1 MTNTTVVVG
10 AGPYGLGVAAHLR
23 AQDIPTRVFG
33 RPMEF
38 WEEMPAALHLKS
50 SWTAS
55 SLSDPSSRHSLDR
68 YVAGIEAH
76 PGEPIP
82 LPFFLRYAGWFQRQH
97 APDVDPTCVRSLR
110 WSGDQFQLTL
120 ADGRTVTAQRVV
132 VAVGIHSFAHIPD
145 FAVELPRSVCS
156 HTQMHHD
163 FAAFH
168 DRRVAVVGSGQSA
181 LECAA
186 LLHEAGAD
194 VEVIARGRVIWINR
208 KLYDSSGPAKR
219 IFYPP
224 TDVGPPGINWL
235 VAFPLL
241 MWHVPVGPRL
251 AMHRRATRPA
261 GAKWLRPRV
270 EGRVRITPYAEIAR
284 VTCRGDGVRIQLG
297 DGSVRDVDHLLLGTG
312 YRPDLKKIDFLDP
325 SLLPRIDQRNGFPIL
340 NRWFESSVPNLHFAG
355 GVAGYSFGPLCNF
368 IAGAK
373 TAARQVARRAA
384 QPAGAVTPG

>member
-23 AQDIPTRVFG
+23 ALDIPTRVFG

-38 WEEMPAALHLKS
+38 WEAMPAALRLKS
-50 SWTAS
+50 PWTAS
-55 SLSDPSSRHSLDR
+55 SLSDPSSRQSLDR
-68 YVAGIEAH
+68 YVAGIERH

-82 LPFFLRYAGWFQRQH
+82 LPFFLRYARWFQQQH
-97 APDVDPTCVRSLR
+97 APDVDPTYVRSLG
-110 WSGDQFQLTL
+110 SDGDQFQLTL
-120 ADGRTVTAQRVV
+120 ADGRTVEADRVV
-132 VAVGIHSFAHIPD
+132 VTVGIRSFAHIPG
-145 FAVELPRSVCS
+145 FAADLPPSVCS
-156 HTQMHHD
+156 HTQVQHD
-163 FAAFH
+163 FGAFAG
-168 DRRVAVVGSGQSA
+168 RRVAVVGSGQSA

-186 LLHEAGAD
+186 LLHEAGSD

-208 KLYDSSGPAKR
+208 KLYDSGPAKR

-241 MWHVPVGPRL
+241 MWHVPVRPRL

-270 EGRVRITPYAEIAR
+270 EGRVRITPYAEIRR
-284 VTCRGDGVRIQLG
+284 VTCRGNGVRIQLG

-325 SLLPRIDQRNGFPIL
+325 SLLRRIDQRNGFPVL